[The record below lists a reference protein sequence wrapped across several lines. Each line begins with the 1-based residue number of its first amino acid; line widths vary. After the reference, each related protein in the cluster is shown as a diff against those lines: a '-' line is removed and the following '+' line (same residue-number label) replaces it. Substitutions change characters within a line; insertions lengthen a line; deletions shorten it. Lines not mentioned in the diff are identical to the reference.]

1 MDAGRAWDKLTF
13 YLRSQPIEATLKVKK
28 LFTEADEDGDG
39 SLDIAE
45 LMTGLTNIGLV
56 MNKAELTAFHHDVDA
71 DHDGVVTLKEFID
84 AVKRSN
90 ARSAEAL
97 NPIADSKEEVP
108 PPPPSETQAPPPPA
122 VSEPAAEVEA
132 NTAMKMADAM
142 IGQPAQV
149 DEIAQKAAA
158 SEPEAVAPAGE
169 EAAHDEAMDLALS
182 QTFPSLNKNA

>member
-13 YLRSQPIEATLKVKK
+13 YLRSQPIEATIKVKK
-28 LFTEADEDGDG
+28 LFTEADADGDG

-45 LMTGLTNIGLV
+45 LMTGLTNIGVV

-97 NPIADSKEEVP
+97 NPIVESKEEVP

-122 VSEPAAEVEA
+122 VSEPAADAEA

-142 IGQPAQV
+142 IEQPAQV